1 MKSVIKTISII
12 TIALILMF
20 ALALAACGG
29 GSGGSSDTQPS
40 SQGGDEQNGATPEES
55 SSDDSNASNE
65 VTDNP
70 PSGETW
76 PTNEWTQQVPKPP
89 FTVETSGQIGTDF
102 NISFSDTNYDTVK
115 AYVEELQAN
124 GFVAGTSVTDTGDEI
139 LWYGENPEG
148 WVVSISDDGYMIITK
163 PE

>member
-1 MKSVIKTISII
+1 MKNTIKTISII
-12 TIALILMF
+12 TIALILMLV
-20 ALALAACGG
+20 LALAACGG
-29 GSGGSSDTQPS
+29 GSDTPDTQSS
-40 SQGGDEQNGATPEES
+40 SQSGDEQNATPEES
-55 SSDDSNASNE
+55 SSASDNNSSNE

-115 AYVEELQAN
+115 AYVEELQAH